1 MRIYV
6 IATVTMAFVNI
17 IIVVIIIVVVVVIQ
31 YQLSRVMCTHDKK
44 EEQIR
49 RWNFAVSGY
58 LEQVSVVWC
67 SSNSLIS
74 PGSFVAVSRNSLRE
88 ILWSSFLSIR

>member
-6 IATVTMAFVNI
+6 IAAVTIAFVNI

-44 EEQIR
+44 R
-49 RWNFAVSGY
+49 GAD
-58 LEQVSVVWC
+58 
-67 SSNSLIS
+67 
-74 PGSFVAVSRNSLRE
+74 P
-88 ILWSSFLSIR
+88 

>member
-31 YQLSRVMCTHDKK
+31 YLLSRVMCTHDIK
-44 EEQIR
+44 R
-49 RWNFAVSGY
+49 GAD
-58 LEQVSVVWC
+58 
-67 SSNSLIS
+67 
-74 PGSFVAVSRNSLRE
+74 P
-88 ILWSSFLSIR
+88 